1 MVPRVYAALAAR
13 LSALAGRLALIIAPD
28 ECAQVI
34 DLGLHLTHALDVD
47 VHFTSKM
54 LDRLGEMCE
63 RRFERSDSGAVA
75 FGGFAIGGATDG
87 HRADVEFTSP
97 A

>member
-1 MVPRVYAALAAR
+1 MHPAILVGALA
-13 LSALAGRLALIIAPD
+13 SIVAPD

-34 DLGLHLTHALDVD
+34 DLGLHRADALDVD

-75 FGGFAIGGATDG
+75 FGGFAIGAASDG
-87 HRADVEFTSP
+87 HRADGEFTSP